1 MTRTEPS
8 DAPRVFISYAHED
21 DGGAHA
27 DQVRELYRLLRANH
41 VDAQLD
47 RIAAEQRQNWPSW
60 MRVEA
65 KEGDFA
71 LVVASPAYKRRAEG
85 TEVPGVGRGVAWETG
100 LLQDYVYRHPLT
112 WHRHVITV
120 VLPGGSPDE
129 LPDYLLPASV
139 PPLVVDPITLK
150 GAERLLRYLLGQPYE
165 IEPELGPRPVLPP
178 RDTSAGARQGGEPP
192 ELAELWHNSQAATAE
207 AEVVGV
213 HPLGHDLLLSHG
225 LYVQRTI
232 EKDVV
237 AALESPGCTAV
248 VGEAGYGK
256 TSLVWSIHRRL
267 AGQGRRPLFIR
278 ASSLLSGLHEAG
290 QDDSARRR
298 GVLAPD
304 TVLRAIEQA
313 ARREPST
320 VLLVDTVDLL
330 MHSDDACA
338 LVVDVVRAADRLS
351 LPTLLT
357 CRPVEAQRLA
367 TAAARAGVDLRTR
380 LLGSYDADEWPA
392 AVRSYAHGFYDGLD
406 GAPPTE
412 AVVDRVTN
420 AASLGRA
427 LREVC
432 ANPFALRL
440 LFELY
445 APDMPDEDVDTPHLY
460 DRFWKRRVVTD
471 QRAWRTSST
480 TLPATDLSPH
490 ARAAARLILAS
501 SRLDARRAVL
511 EDRIEAQLTRT
522 REPGMRDG
530 PDVPAA
536 LEALRSRGVLSI
548 REQTGYL
555 WFFHQTFFE
564 HAAARGVLACGS
576 SAVDDLMARV
586 ARDPADLY
594 FGEVAGEVL
603 LMAGRLPEAGG
614 ETFSK
619 DWADAALA
627 GWLASDDPA
636 LLGMGLRV
644 YAKFKEPG
652 PLVRA
657 NAPGALRRA
666 DTPLIDRF
674 LRLLPSVTHQD
685 LSRPLDD
692 LALLWAGERDS
703 KRVRRGVIEALVRLA
718 TQDAVAVEAFT
729 RTHGCFE
736 WLRSLPA
743 NELHHNEKLAFRLLD
758 AVVAA
763 NQERAVDLA
772 VEFWRLA
779 AGTGRLA
786 LLTDLLVRMA
796 RWTLPPRLVRK
807 SVKAFM
813 EELADIQPDKQD
825 TVPFERAFGSLFL
838 NSAPRAEEVLP
849 ELRRRLGLGQD
860 RTAAQGRER
869 PTSVLALR
877 TTLRMHTAA
886 VLGGLA
892 VDPADYLDTVLSTR
906 EPAHQLAVCYGVLTE
921 SLVGR
926 AARFRH
932 DPRTTTGPAHPADDD
947 PDAVPETGDP
957 LTVEARRRCARALR
971 DLPCEENSPQG
982 GKDERWLWRNA
993 LQEARLP
1000 AAALLTLLP
1009 EAGPGPFD
1017 PDRSLWLSNTGLSS
1031 FLISAA
1037 TARHAEARTALTAL
1051 VGDREVQDALR
1062 ATRQGRAALENMVG
1076 RLQYAVPRHPELV
1089 DQLIVYARTAAKPE
1103 VLHQTLGDMAK
1114 AVRSDAHDAP
1124 PVRGWLPAPHR
1135 QALIEYRRR
1144 LVDDRRPDIR
1154 RHGFIL
1160 WKVHLELGFDDCPTI
1175 DEIVGAWEAAAAQ
1188 DLRNALLELA
1198 TVTVPARLWDSTA
1211 PTMLLRALRPLLKAG
1226 RAARAEPPSRT
1237 TEQVISHESK
1247 ARMLLTQAR
1256 AHLGA
1261 LHRADGIVAF
1271 ALCLAERAGY
1281 DVRSN
1286 LGSGTVSEIFRS
1298 LGFLMERL
1306 VPEDPV
1312 EAARLTAT
1320 IVAAMH
1326 RVQPDNVKWKRDI
1339 ARPWAVFLGDLC
1351 TRLAPVDQERWTRS
1365 MLCEPAF
1372 CAPVVSAAAQLK
1384 PKPAWLDALF
1394 REETT
1399 PASLRESM
1407 RGSNYLHARTEGT
1420 LGGWPELLER
1430 APLY

>member
-27 DQVRELYRLLRANH
+27 DQVRELYQLLRANH
-41 VDAQLD
+41 VDAQWD
-47 RIAAEQRQNWPSW
+47 GVAAEQRQNWPKW
-60 MRVEA
+60 MVKEA
-65 KEGDFA
+65 EQADFV
-71 LVVASPAYKRRAEG
+71 LVIASPAYKLRAEG
-85 TEVPGVGRGVAWETG
+85 TEAPGVGRGVAWETG
-100 LLQDYVYRHPLT
+100 LLEEYVYRHHRT
-112 WHRHVITV
+112 WHRRVLTV
-120 VLPGGSPDE
+120 VLPGGSPDD
-129 LPDYLLPASV
+129 LPAYLLTTAV
-139 PPLVVDPITLK
+139 PPFIIDHLTRE
-150 GAERLLRYLLGQPYE
+150 GAEKLLRYLLEQPYE
-165 IEPELGPRPVLPP
+165 IEPELGARPVLPP
-178 RDTSAGARQGGEPP
+178 RDTSAAGRQDGDPP
-192 ELAELWHNSQAATAE
+192 ELAELWHNSQAAAAE
-207 AEVVGV
+207 AEIVGV
-213 HPLGHDLLLSHG
+213 HPLGQDLLLSHG

-232 EKDVV
+232 EKDVI
-237 AALESPGCTAV
+237 AALEGPGCTAV

-267 AGQGRRPLFIR
+267 AEQGRRPLFLR
-278 ASSLLSGLHEAG
+278 ASSLLSGLYEAG
-290 QDDSARRR
+290 QGDSAQRR
-298 GVLAPD
+298 GVLAPRV
-304 TVLRAIEQA
+304 VLRAIQQA

-351 LPTLLT
+351 LSTLLT
-357 CRPVEAQRLA
+357 CRPVEAQRLT
-367 TAAARAGVDLRTR
+367 TAVAGEGVDLRTR
-380 LLGSYDADEWPA
+380 LLGSYDADEWPE
-392 AVRSYAHGFYDGLD
+392 AVRSYARGFYDGLD
-406 GAPPTE
+406 GAPPTA

-460 DRFWKRRVVTD
+460 DRFWKRRVVSD
-471 QRAWRTSST
+471 QRAWRTST
-480 TLPATDLSPH
+480 TLPAADLSAH

-511 EDRIEAQLTRT
+511 EGGIEAQLSRT
-522 REPGMRDG
+522 RDLVVRDG

-576 SAVDDLMARV
+576 SAVDDLMDRV
-586 ARDPADLY
+586 ARDPGDLY

-619 DWADAALA
+619 DRADAALS

-674 LRLLPSVTHQD
+674 LRLLPSVTHRD

-692 LALLWAGERDS
+692 LALLWAGERDR

-729 RTHGCFE
+729 RAHGCFE

-758 AVVAA
+758 AVVPA

-772 VEFWRLA
+772 AEFWRLA
-779 AGTGRLA
+779 VGTGRLA

-796 RWTLPPRLVRK
+796 RWTLPPRLVRT
-807 SVKAFM
+807 SVRTFM
-813 EELADIQPDKQD
+813 EELADVQPDKQD
-825 TVPFERAFGSLFL
+825 TVPFERAFGSFFL

-860 RTAAQGRER
+860 RAAAGGQER
-869 PTSVLALR
+869 RTSVLALR

-906 EPAHQLAVCYGVLTE
+906 EPARQLAVCYGVLTE

-926 AARFRH
+926 AARFRR
-932 DPRTTTGPAHPADDD
+932 DPRTATDPADPAADD
-947 PDAVPETGDP
+947 PDAGPETGNP

-1000 AAALLTLLP
+1000 AETLLTLLP
-1009 EAGPGPFD
+1009 EAQPGPFA
-1017 PDRSLWLSNTGLSS
+1017 PVRSPWLSNTGLSS

-1037 TARHAEARTALTAL
+1037 TAGHAEARRALTAL
-1051 VGDREVQDALR
+1051 VGDQEVQDTLR
-1062 ATRQGRAALENMVG
+1062 GTRQGRAALENMVG

-1089 DQLIVYARTAAKPE
+1089 GQLILYARTAAMPE

-1114 AVRSDAHDAP
+1114 AVRSDAHDAQ
-1124 PVRGWLPAPHR
+1124 PVREWLPAPHR

-1160 WKVHLELGFDDCPTI
+1160 WKVHLELGFDDYPTI

-1198 TVTVPARLWDSTA
+1198 TVTVPARMWDATA
-1211 PTMLLRALRPLLKAG
+1211 PTMLLRVLRPLLKAG
-1226 RAARAEPPSRT
+1226 RAARAEPPCRA

-1247 ARMLLTQAR
+1247 ARMLLTQAH

-1320 IVAAMH
+1320 IVEAMH
-1326 RVQPDNVKWKRDI
+1326 RVQPENVKWKRDI

-1351 TRLAPVDQERWTRS
+1351 TRLTPVDQERWTRR

-1372 CAPVVSAAAQLK
+1372 CTPVVSAAAQLK

-1407 RGSNYLHARTEGT
+1407 RGSNYLHARTEGN

>member
-27 DQVRELYRLLRANH
+27 DQVWELYLLLRANH
-41 VDAQLD
+41 VDAKLD
-47 RIAAEQRQNWPSW
+47 RVAAGRRQNWPSW
-60 MRVEA
+60 MLEEVQKA
-65 KEGDFA
+65 DFV
-71 LVVASPAYKRRAEG
+71 LVIASPAYKQRAEG
-85 TEVPGVGRGVAWETG
+85 GEAPGVGRGVAWETG
-100 LLQDYVYRHPLT
+100 LLGEYVYRHPRT
-112 WHRHVITV
+112 WYRRVLTV
-120 VLPGGSPDE
+120 VLPGASPDS
-129 LPDYLLPASV
+129 LPAYLLPTAV
-139 PPLVVDPITLK
+139 PPFLVDPLAPG
-150 GAERLLRYLLGQPYE
+150 GAEELLRYLHQRPWE
-165 IEPELGPRPVLPP
+165 VEPELGPPPVLPP
-178 RDTSAGARQGGEPP
+178 RDTSAGARQGGDPP
-192 ELAELWHNSQAATAE
+192 ELAELWHSSQAAAAE
-207 AEVVGV
+207 AEIVGV

-232 EKDVV
+232 EKDVI
-237 AALESPGCTAV
+237 AALEGPGCTAV

-256 TSLVWSIHRRL
+256 TSLVWSLHRRF
-267 AGQGRRPLFIR
+267 AEQGRRPLFVR
-278 ASSLLSGLHEAG
+278 ASSLLSGLYEAG
-290 QDDSARRR
+290 RGGSARRR
-298 GVLAPD
+298 GVLAPEV
-304 TVLRAIEQA
+304 VLRAIEQA
-313 ARREPST
+313 ARREPT
-320 VLLVDTVDLL
+320 TPLLVDTVDLL

-338 LVVDVVRAADRLS
+338 LVVDVVRAADRLR

-357 CRPVEAQRLA
+357 CRPVEAQRLT
-367 TAAARAGVDLRTR
+367 TAAAGAGVDIWTR
-380 LLGSYDADEWPA
+380 VLASYDADEWPE
-392 AVRSYAHGFYDGLD
+392 AVRSYARGFYDGLA
-406 GAPPTE
+406 GARPTE
-412 AVVDRVTN
+412 EVVDRVTN
-420 AASLGRA
+420 AASMGRA

-445 APDMPDEDVDTPHLY
+445 APEMPEEDVDTPHLY
-460 DRFWKRRVVTD
+460 DRFWKRRVVSD
-471 QRAWRTSST
+471 QRAWRAST
-480 TLPATDLSPH
+480 ALPAADLSAH

-511 EDRIEAQLTRT
+511 EDGIGAQLART
-522 REPGMRDG
+522 RG
-530 PDVPAA
+530 PAAQDRPEVPAA

-576 SAVDDLMARV
+576 SAVDDLMRRV

-619 DWADAALA
+619 DRADAALSD
-627 GWLASDDPA
+627 WLASDDPA

-652 PLVRA
+652 PLVREK
-657 NAPGALRRA
+657 APGALKRA

-674 LRLLPSVTHQD
+674 LRLLPSVTHGD
-685 LSRPLDD
+685 LRRPLDD
-692 LALLWAGERDS
+692 LALLWARERDG
-703 KRVRRGVIEALVRLA
+703 KRVRKGVIEALVRLG

-729 RTHGCFE
+729 RDHGCFE

-743 NELHHNEKLAFRLLD
+743 NELHHNERLAFRLLD
-758 AVVAA
+758 AVVRA

-772 VEFWRLA
+772 AEFWRVA
-779 AGTGRLA
+779 VGTGRLA

-796 RWTLPPRLVRK
+796 RWALPPRLVRK
-807 SVKAFM
+807 SIKTFM
-813 EELADIQPDKQD
+813 EELGDLRPDKQD

-838 NSAPRAEEVLP
+838 TSAPRAEEVLP
-849 ELRRRLGLGQD
+849 ELRRRLGLGKGRAAADGQER
-860 RTAAQGRER
+860 RTN
-869 PTSVLALR
+869 VLVLR
-877 TTLRMHTAA
+877 TTLRMYTAA

-892 VDPADYLDTVLSTR
+892 VDPAGYLDTVLSTR
-906 EPAHQLAVCYGVLTE
+906 DPAHQLAVCYGVLTE
-921 SLVGR
+921 SLIGR
-926 AARFRH
+926 AGRFGH
-932 DPRTTTGPAHPADDD
+932 DPRSTADDTD
-947 PDAVPETGDP
+947 TAPEAGNP
-957 LTVEARRRCARALR
+957 LTAEARRRCVRALR
-971 DLPCEENSPQG
+971 DLPCEENSPLG
-982 GKDERWLWRNA
+982 GKDEKWLWRNA

-1000 AAALLTLLP
+1000 AEILLALLP
-1009 EAGPGPFD
+1009 EARPGPAD
-1017 PDRSLWLSNTGLSS
+1017 PDRSLWLSNSGLSS

-1037 TARHAEARTALTAL
+1037 TAGHAEARTALTAL
-1051 VGDREVQDALR
+1051 VGDREVQDKLR
-1062 ATRQGRAALENMVG
+1062 GTRQGRAALENIVG
-1076 RLQYAVPRHPELV
+1076 RLQYAVPRHPGLI
-1089 DQLIVYARTAAKPE
+1089 DHLIVYARTAARPD

-1114 AVRSDAHDAP
+1114 AERSDAHDAA
-1124 PVRGWLPAPHR
+1124 PVRAWLPSPHR
-1135 QALIEYRRR
+1135 QALVEYRQR
-1144 LVDDRRPDIR
+1144 LVADRRPDIR

-1160 WKVHLELGFDDCPTI
+1160 WKVHLELGFDDYPAI

-1198 TVTVPARLWDSTA
+1198 TVTVPARVWDAKA
-1211 PTMLLRALRPLLKAG
+1211 PTVLLRALRPLLKAG
-1226 RAARAEPPSRT
+1226 RTARAEPPCRA

-1247 ARMLLTQAR
+1247 VRMLLTQAH

-1306 VPEDPV
+1306 VSEDPV

-1320 IVAAMH
+1320 IVEAMH
-1326 RVQPDNVKWKRDI
+1326 RVQPENVKWKRDI

-1351 TRLAPVDQERWTRS
+1351 TRLAPVDQERWIRR

-1394 REETT
+1394 REEAT

-1407 RGSNYLHARTEGT
+1407 RGSNYLHGRTEGT
-1420 LGGWPELLER
+1420 LGGWPELREM

>member
-27 DQVRELYRLLRANH
+27 EQVRELYVLLRKNH

-47 RIAAEQRQNWPSW
+47 RVAAEQRQNWPGW
-60 MRVEA
+60 MLKEA
-65 KEGDFA
+65 EEADFV
-71 LVVASPAYKRRAEG
+71 LVIASPAYKRRAEG
-85 TEVPGVGRGVAWETG
+85 TEAPGVGRGVAWETG
-100 LLQDYVYRHPLT
+100 LLENYVYRHPRT
-112 WHRHVITV
+112 WHRRVLTV
-120 VLPGGSPDE
+120 VLPGRSPDE
-129 LPDYLLPASV
+129 LPAYLLAAAV
-139 PPLVVDPITLK
+139 PPFLVDPLARG
-150 GAERLLRYLLGQPYE
+150 GAEKLLRYLLEQPYE

-178 RDTSAGARQGGEPP
+178 RDTSPGGRQGGDPP
-192 ELAELWHNSQAATAE
+192 ELAELWHSSQAAAAE
-207 AEVVGV
+207 AEIVGV

-232 EKDVV
+232 EKEVI
-237 AALESPGCTAV
+237 AALEGPGCTAV

-256 TSLVWSIHRRL
+256 TSLVWSIHRRF
-267 AGQGRRPLFIR
+267 AEQGQRPLFIR
-278 ASSLLSGLHEAG
+278 ASSLLSGLHETRHG
-290 QDDSARRR
+290 GSSARRR
-298 GVLAPD
+298 GVLAPEV
-304 TVLRAIEQA
+304 VLRAVEQA
-313 ARREPST
+313 ARREPAT

-338 LVVDVVRAADRLS
+338 LVADLVRTADRLA

-357 CRPVEAQRLA
+357 CRPVEAQRLT
-367 TAAARAGVDLRTR
+367 TAAARAGVDVRTR
-380 LLGSYDADEWPA
+380 VLASYDAREWPE
-392 AVRSYAHGFYDGLD
+392 AVRSYARGFYDGLD
-406 GAPPTE
+406 GTASTE
-412 AVVDRVTN
+412 EVVDRVTN

-445 APDMPDEDVDTPHLY
+445 APAVPEEDVDTPHLY
-460 DRFWKRRVVTD
+460 DRFWKRRVVSD
-471 QRAWRTSST
+471 QRAWRTST
-480 TLPATDLSPH
+480 ALPSADLSAH

-501 SRLDARRAVL
+501 SRLDVRRAVL
-511 EDRIEAQLTRT
+511 EDGIEAQLART
-522 REPGMRDG
+522 RGSAVPDG
-530 PDVPAA
+530 PDVPSAV
-536 LEALRSRGVLSI
+536 EALRSRGVLSI

-576 SAVDDLMARV
+576 SAVDDLMRRV

-619 DWADAALA
+619 DRADAALA
-627 GWLASDDPA
+627 DWLAADDPA

-644 YAKFKEPG
+644 YAKLKEPG
-652 PLVRA
+652 PLVRE
-657 NAPGALRRA
+657 NVPGALKRA

-674 LRLLPSVTHQD
+674 LRLLPSVTHPD
-685 LSRPLDD
+685 LRRPLDD
-692 LALLWAGERDS
+692 LALLWAGERDR
-703 KRVRRGVIEALVRLA
+703 KRVRKGVIEALVRLA

-729 RTHGCFE
+729 RSQGCFE
-736 WLRSLPA
+736 WLHSLPA
-743 NELHHNEKLAFRLLD
+743 NELHHNEKAAFRLLD
-758 AVVAA
+758 AVVPA
-763 NQERAVDLA
+763 NQERAVVLA
-772 VEFWRLA
+772 AAFWRTA
-779 AGTGRLA
+779 VGTGRLA

-796 RWTLPPRLVRK
+796 RWPLPPRLVRK
-807 SVKAFM
+807 SVKTFM
-813 EELADIQPDKQD
+813 EGLEDLRPDKQD

-838 NSAPRAEEVLP
+838 NSAPRAEEVFP
-849 ELRRRLGLGQD
+849 QLRRRLGLDGR
-860 RTAAQGRER
+860 RTAVEGRR
-869 PTSVLALR
+869 RRTNVLALR

-886 VLGGLA
+886 VLSGLA
-892 VDPADYLDTVLSTR
+892 VDPADYLDVVLSTR
-906 EPAHQLAVCYGVLTE
+906 DPAHQLAVCYGVLTE
-921 SLVGR
+921 SLIGR
-926 AARFRH
+926 AERFRQ
-932 DPRTTTGPAHPADDD
+932 DPRTTVDDT
-947 PDAVPETGDP
+947 DAAPETEGS
-957 LTVEARRRCARALR
+957 LTLEARRRCAQALR
-971 DLPCEENSPQG
+971 ALPCEENAPLG

-1000 AAALLTLLP
+1000 AKTLLTLLP
-1009 EAGPGPFD
+1009 EARPGPAD
-1017 PDRSLWLSNTGLSS
+1017 PERSLWLSNSGLSS

-1037 TARHAEARTALTAL
+1037 TAGHAEARTALTAL
-1051 VGDREVQDALR
+1051 VGDREVQDTLR
-1062 ATRQGRAALENMVG
+1062 GTRQGRAALENMVG
-1076 RLQYAVPRHPELV
+1076 RLQYAVPHHPELI
-1089 DQLIVYARTAAKPE
+1089 DHLIVYARTAACPE

-1114 AVRSDAHDAP
+1114 AVRSDADEAP
-1124 PVRGWLPAPHR
+1124 PVREWLSPSHR
-1135 QALIEYRRR
+1135 QALIEYRHR
-1144 LVDDRRPDIR
+1144 LVADRTPDIR

-1160 WKVHLELGFDDCPTI
+1160 WKVHLELGFDDHPTT
-1175 DEIVGAWEAAAAQ
+1175 DEIVRAWEAAAAQ

-1198 TVTVPARLWDSTA
+1198 TVTVPARVWDTNA
-1211 PTMLLRALRPLLKAG
+1211 PAVLLRALRPLLKAG
-1226 RAARAEPPSRT
+1226 RAARSQPLSRA

-1247 ARMLLTQAR
+1247 ARMLLTQAH

-1261 LHRADGIVAF
+1261 LHRAEGIVAF

-1306 VPEDPV
+1306 VSEDPV

-1320 IVAAMH
+1320 IVEAMH
-1326 RVQPDNVKWKRDI
+1326 RVQPENVKWKRDI

-1351 TRLAPVDQERWTRS
+1351 TRLAPVDQERWIRH

-1384 PKPAWLDALF
+1384 PKPAWLDVLF
-1394 REETT
+1394 REEST

-1407 RGSNYLHARTEGT
+1407 RGSNYLHGRAEGS
-1420 LGGWPELLER
+1420 LGGWPELLDW
-1430 APLY
+1430 APGY